1 MVGNRSAWIVDL
13 FDAVEFGV
21 DYLIKFDFRHSRWL
35 GPYLSLYY
43 LALMGM
49 IGYTFAIGRLFG
61 FIILVTYFI
70 NLAATAFS
78 YVRVGQ
84 GDKY

>member
-1 MVGNRSAWIVDL
+1 
-13 FDAVEFGV
+13 
-21 DYLIKFDFRHSRWL
+21 
-35 GPYLSLYY
+35 
-43 LALMGM
+43 M